1 MEVIMAVPMKRQFV
15 SLEAFNYD
23 KERKV
28 LSLVVYQR
36 PRCGFPKYLMVQSH
50 HTGKEVR
57 FSAVDRH
64 DKLFDEDHWDGMQQ
78 IYRPIGNVPNV
89 DHLVLIAG

>member
-1 MEVIMAVPMKRQFV
+1 MPVPMKRQFV

-28 LSLVVYQR
+28 LSLVVYS
-36 PRCGFPKYLMVQSH
+36 GFPQYLIVQSH

-57 FSAVDRH
+57 FSAVEKYDI
-64 DKLFDEDHWDGMQQ
+64 LFDEDQWDGTQQ